1 MTKDPVTN
9 MFSLTFVPRTFFGI
23 KPNERGKEIECKV
36 RRKVWKTIADNTTD
50 QPKFKMGC
58 K

>member
-1 MTKDPVTN
+1 
-9 MFSLTFVPRTFFGI
+9 MFGIFIPRTFFGI